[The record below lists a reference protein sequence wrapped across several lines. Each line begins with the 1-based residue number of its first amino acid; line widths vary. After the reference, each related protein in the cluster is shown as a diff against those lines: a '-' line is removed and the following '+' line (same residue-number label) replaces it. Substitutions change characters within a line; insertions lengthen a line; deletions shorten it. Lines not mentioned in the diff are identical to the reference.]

1 MSRKKRLLQ
10 TYNLGRLSD
19 RIEYLRDNHSLTQQ
33 QFADRLGI
41 SRSYVSEL
49 EKGNYTPS
57 DQLFLNICRSFHVHR
72 KWLEEGTGEIWD
84 RSNRTFKGYQL
95 IDDINERLEWGDT
108 QVALST
114 VAKIVNID
122 TDSFSEDPG
131 RVIRFA
137 DDDIDSVFNAI
148 ISIFREGDKSK
159 MEAIKALVFALA
171 PRRSTRDIQD
181 TLVYQT
187 VQHLMGDMRGAK
199 ALYDMGKHDLAMS
212 EFIRC
217 INRFNSFSPDLQSLV
232 RSEAPE
238 FEMEWQELLLS
249 QIPAYQELLTKVL
262 AVVESETGIPEEEL
276 VHRLP
281 DISGR
286 QIQLLLLVAEAQ
298 GRLKRV
304 KKGRKVLLYL
314 SS

>member
-1 MSRKKRLLQ
+1 MSRKKKVDE
-10 TYNLGRLSD
+10 YNFNNFGD
-19 RIEYLRDNHSLTQQ
+19 RIRYVRDNHSLTQQ
-33 QFADRLGI
+33 IFAHKLGI
-41 SRSYVSEL
+41 SKPYVCQL
-49 EKGNYTPS
+49 EKGNHTPS
-57 DQLFLNICRSFHVHR
+57 EQLFLNICRSFHVHR

-84 RSNRTFKGYQL
+84 RSNRTFKGYRL

-187 VQHLMGDMRGAK
+187 VQSLMGDMRAVK

-238 FEMEWQELLLS
+238 FEMEWQGLLLS
-249 QIPAYQELLTKVL
+249 QVPAYQELLTKVL
-262 AVVESETGIPEEEL
+262 AVVESEAGIPEEEL
-276 VHRLP
+276 VHRLS
-281 DISGR
+281 DIPGR
-286 QIQLLLLVAEAQ
+286 QIQLLLLVAEVQ